1 MRLHDFEDHDRFDE
15 RPSRRGAWPHE
26 AAEQPSHRRRRS
38 EGEDD
43 QRAPRL
49 TRLDDNTDPHASRLD
64 DGPEPPYRYRDGLF
78 DDEDD
83 RPSRLG
89 GEFGEFGEFGDEDGR
104 RSPRR
109 GQSRDEDGP
118 RSPRRGQFE
127 DEDGP
132 QPARRRA
139 RLGDETDQRFSR
151 RARFDDE
158 PEPTR
163 SGRLTEG
170 ERVRLAKLRDDAYT
184 ENLLPDGADRWSTW
198 DDAEHGPLPRPD
210 WVVTEL
216 AAVDTDLGVLKTGKE
231 ADVHLLRR
239 GLPGTPG
246 GLLAAKRY
254 RSDEH
259 KLFHRDA
266 GYLEGRRMRR
276 SRETRAMTQRSA
288 FGRNLIAEQW
298 AVAEFAALGRLWTIG
313 APVPYPVQRNGTE
326 LLLEFLGEDDGT
338 AAPRLAQVRPEPDE
352 LADLWFQA
360 TAALELLAAE
370 GLAHGDLSAYNL
382 LVHRGRLVVIDLPQ
396 VVDVVANPGGV
407 DFLARDVRNLAGWF
421 HARGLGEHVTR
432 ADELLAELVS
442 ATGIG

>member
-1 MRLHDFEDHDRFDE
+1 VRQHDFDDFDLFDE
-15 RPSRRGAWPHE
+15 RPSRRRTRP
-26 AAEQPSHRRRRS
+26 
-38 EGEDD
+38 EDD
-43 QRAPRL
+43 TPR
-49 TRLDDNTDPHASRLD
+49 
-64 DGPEPPYRYRDGLF
+64 
-78 DDEDD
+78 
-83 RPSRLG
+83 
-89 GEFGEFGEFGDEDGR
+89 
-104 RSPRR
+104 
-109 GQSRDEDGP
+109 
-118 RSPRRGQFE
+118 
-127 DEDGP
+127 
-132 QPARRRA
+132 ARRA
-139 RLGDETDQRFSR
+139 T
-151 RARFDDE
+151 RFDDE
-158 PEPTR
+158 PAPAR
-163 SGRLTEG
+163 RGRLTEG

-184 ENLLPDGADRWSTW
+184 ENQLPDGADRWSTW
-198 DDAEHGPLPRPD
+198 DDAEHGPLPRPG

-246 GLLAAKRY
+246 TLLAAKRY

-276 SRETRAMTQRSA
+276 SRETRAMAQRSA

-298 AVAEFAALGRLWTIG
+298 AVAEFAALSRLWTLG

-352 LADLWFQA
+352 LKDLWFQA
-360 TAALELLAAE
+360 TAALELLASE

-407 DFLARDVRNLAGWF
+407 EFLARDVRNLAGWF
-421 HARGLGEHVTR
+421 HGRGLGEHVTNT
-432 ADELLAELVS
+432 DELLAELVS
-442 ATGIG
+442 AAGIG

>member
-1 MRLHDFEDHDRFDE
+1 MRQHDFEDLFSDNS
-15 RPSRRGAWPHE
+15 SRRGPRYDEDAYRTAP
-26 AAEQPSHRRRRS
+26 RRRGR
-38 EGEDD
+38 
-43 QRAPRL
+43 
-49 TRLDDNTDPHASRLD
+49 H
-64 DGPEPPYRYRDGLF
+64 
-78 DDEDD
+78 DDET
-83 RPSRLG
+83 RPN
-89 GEFGEFGEFGDEDGR
+89 
-104 RSPRR
+104 
-109 GQSRDEDGP
+109 
-118 RSPRRGQFE
+118 
-127 DEDGP
+127 
-132 QPARRRA
+132 
-139 RLGDETDQRFSR
+139 R

-158 PEPTR
+158 PEPAR
-163 SGRLTEG
+163 RGRLTEG

-184 ENLLPDGADRWSTW
+184 ENQLPDGADRWSTW

-239 GLPGTPG
+239 GVPGTPG
-246 GLLAAKRY
+246 TLLAAKRY

-276 SRETRAMTQRSA
+276 SREMRAIEHRTA

-298 AVAEFAALGRLWTIG
+298 AVAEFAALSRLWTLG

-338 AAPRLAQVRPEPDE
+338 AAPRLAQVRPDPDE
-352 LADLWFQA
+352 LKDLWFQA
-360 TAALELLAAE
+360 TAALELLASE

-382 LVHRGRLVVIDLPQ
+382 LVHRGRLMVIDLPQ

-407 DFLARDVRNLAGWF
+407 EFLARDVRNLAGWF
-421 HARGLGEHVTR
+421 HGRGLGEYVTST
-432 ADELLAELVS
+432 DELLAELVS
-442 ATGIG
+442 AAGLT